1 MVSTSSSRISLTCTR
16 PDRRRVRLAAAFA
29 RAEDLTPLP
38 PSPRRRGGDQRS
50 PSLVG
55 RGLGGRWAI
64 FRAGRRLTPT
74 QRRTLLAVA
83 VLAAATL
90 LLESALT
97 RLLAVAQYYHFA
109 FLVISLALLGFGAS
123 GTYLSLVRRSYP
135 LDRVLAL
142 AGAGFALSTVIA
154 YAVVNGLPFDS
165 YSIAWERRQIL
176 FFALYYLALAVPFF
190 CSGVGIGAALAAAD
204 GQSHRIYAANL
215 FGSGIGALL
224 ALFALAAAGVPG
236 VILMSAMI
244 GLAAVFAGPR
254 DGRGWSRLRGFSAA
268 IECVG
273 VAGLLLLGL
282 LNAQARAP
290 MGLTIS
296 PYKGL
301 AHALRYPGA
310 TDLFQRWNAVS
321 RADVIVDAGTRMLP
335 GLSYAYAGVPPP
347 QAGLSLDA
355 GSPMPVTLIAPEEF
369 AAADYLPEALAFKLR
384 PVAAVLAL
392 EPGGGLGVLQAL
404 VTGGGATA
412 PASRT
417 VTAVV
422 GNPLER
428 QAAGRAAG
436 AADVYR
442 NPHVMTVSESARV
455 FLRRDRT
462 PYGLVYFPLTD
473 AFKPLTSGAYSL
485 GETYNLTVEAFDD
498 ALGRLGPGG
507 ILVMTRWMQTPPSE
521 SIRLIA
527 SLATALERRG
537 ATPAAARLV
546 AYRGIQTITV
556 LAQPDGWT
564 AGELA
569 QVRDFVATR
578 RYDLVW
584 APDIRPNEVNRY
596 NRMPEPADYLAIRE
610 FFDASDPRAFYAGYP
625 YAVQPA
631 TDDRPF
637 FFHFFK
643 WQQTP
648 EVLATLGRT
657 WQPFG
662 GSGYFVLLA
671 LLALVLVLSVAL
683 IVLPMVIG
691 RPRGAPAAGRG
702 VPRLRWRALAYF
714 GFLGVA
720 FLFVEIPLIQRW
732 ILLLGYPTCA
742 FTAVVLSLLLCS
754 SLGSVLVRAA
764 WLPKRAAVAAL
775 VVLAFAAAALIG
787 RLTDA
792 ALGWPLWA
800 RGAAAVLGLAP
811 LGVLMGLPFP
821 LGLAWL
827 EEEARGL
834 VPWAW
839 AVNGSASVLASVLA
853 AILAL
858 SYGFTAVLLLGASCY
873 AAAWVLLFGSPG
885 VRAGRPN

>member
-1 MVSTSSSRISLTCTR
+1 V
-16 PDRRRVRLAAAFA
+16 AA
-29 RAEDLTPLP
+29 
-38 PSPRRRGGDQRS
+38 
-50 PSLVG
+50 
-55 RGLGGRWAI
+55 
-64 FRAGRRLTPT
+64 
-74 QRRTLLAVA
+74 
-83 VLAAATL
+83 LAAATL

-123 GTYLSLVRRSYP
+123 GTYLSLVRRSRP
-135 LDRVLAL
+135 LDQLLPL
-142 AGAGFALSTVIA
+142 AGAGFALSTAIA

-176 FFALYYLALAVPFF
+176 FFVLYYLALAVPFF
-190 CSGVGIGAALAAAD
+190 CSGVAIGAALAAAD

-224 ALFALAAAGVPG
+224 APFALGATGVPG
-236 VILMSAMI
+236 AILVSAMI
-244 GLAAVFAGPR
+244 GLVAVFTGRR
-254 DGRGWSRLRGFSAA
+254 DGRGWPRVRGLAA
-268 IECVG
+268 GIECAG

-282 LNAQARAP
+282 LNAGARAP
-290 MGLTIS
+290 MGLTLS

-301 AHALRYPGA
+301 AQALRYPGA
-310 TDLFQRWNAVS
+310 TDVYQRWNAVS

-355 GSPMPVTLIAPEEF
+355 GAPTPVTLIAPEAF
-369 AAADYLPEALAFKLR
+369 AAADYLPEALAFELR
-384 PVAAVLAL
+384 PAATVLAL

-404 VTGGGATA
+404 ATGGAAGVPT
-412 PASRT
+412 SRS

-428 QAAGRAAG
+428 QAAGYAAGVAG

-442 NPHVMTVSESARV
+442 HPRVTTVIESPRA

-462 PYGLVYFPLTD
+462 AYDLVVFSLTD

-507 ILVMTRWMQTPPSE
+507 MLVTTRWMQTPPSE
-521 SIRLIA
+521 SLRLVA
-527 SLATALERRG
+527 TLATALARRG
-537 ATPAAARLV
+537 VTPAADRLV

-556 LAQPDGWT
+556 LAKPDGWT
-564 AGELA
+564 AEELA
-569 QVRDFVATR
+569 RARDFVATR

-584 APDIRPNEVNRY
+584 APDIRPDEVNRT

-610 FFDASDPRAFYAGYP
+610 FFAASDPRAFYAAYP
-625 YAVQPA
+625 YAIQPA

-671 LLALVLVLSVAL
+671 LLALVLVLSAAL
-683 IVLPMVIG
+683 IVTPLLFG
-691 RPRGAPAAGRG
+691 RPRGVAATGRR
-702 VPRLRWRALAYF
+702 VAHLRWRGLGYF
-714 GFLGVA
+714 GCLGVA

-732 ILLLGYPTCA
+732 ILLLGYPTYA
-742 FTAVVLSLLLCS
+742 FTAVVLSLLLFS
-754 SLGSVLVRAA
+754 SLGSLLTRARWLPRRAA
-764 WLPKRAAVAAL
+764 LAALVGLAVAA
-775 VVLAFAAAALIG
+775 ALLMG
-787 RLTDA
+787 RLTDSV
-792 ALGWPLWA
+792 LGWPFWM
-800 RGAAAVLGLAP
+800 RSVAAVLGLAP

-827 EEEARGL
+827 EEAAPGL

-853 AILAL
+853 AMLAL
-858 SYGFTAVLLLGASCY
+858 SYGFTAVLLLGALCY
-873 AAAWVLLFGSPG
+873 AAAWLLLFGQRPA
-885 VRAGRPN
+885 RARPADGPV